1 MPELFVSWSEY
12 HQLIERLAIQ
22 VHQSGWEFDQ
32 IICLSRGGLRIGDV
46 FSRLYRK
53 PLGILAASSYGG
65 EGDIATQRQGDR
77 IRGKLTFARHVTTTA
92 AQMGSHILLVDD
104 LLDSG
109 ATLKETI
116 PWLKENYPEQ
126 IIEIR
131 TAVLWHKS
139 HSVISPDYCVEFL
152 EDNPWVHQPFERYE
166 YMTIEE
172 LASGLGSLKFPEL
185 DTRGKFG

>member
-12 HQLIERLAIQ
+12 HQLIERLAVQ
-22 VHQSGWEFDQ
+22 VHLSGWEFDQ

-53 PLGILAASSYGG
+53 PLGVLAATSYGG
-65 EGDIATQRQGDR
+65 EGDR

-92 AQMGSHILLVDD
+92 PQMGSHILLVDD

-109 ATLKETI
+109 VTLKETV

-166 YMTIEE
+166 LMTIEE
-172 LASGLGSLKFPEL
+172 LASKL
-185 DTRGKFG
+185 D

>member
-12 HQLIERLAIQ
+12 HQLIERLAVQ
-22 VHQSGWEFDQ
+22 VHLSGWEFDQ

-53 PLGILAASSYGG
+53 PLGVLAATSYGG
-65 EGDIATQRQGDR
+65 EGDR

-109 ATLKETI
+109 VTLKETI
-116 PWLKENYPEQ
+116 PWLKENYPGQ

-139 HSVISPDYCVEFL
+139 HSVVKPDYCVEFL
-152 EDNPWVHQPFERYE
+152 EDNPWVHQPFECYE
-166 YMTIEE
+166 LMTIEE
-172 LASGLGSLKFPEL
+172 LASKL
-185 DTRGKFG
+185 D

>member
-1 MPELFVSWSEY
+1 MSELFVSWSEY
-12 HQLIERLAIQ
+12 HQLIERLAVQ
-22 VHQSGWEFDQ
+22 VHLSGWEFDQ

-53 PLGILAASSYGG
+53 PLGVLAATSYGG
-65 EGDIATQRQGDR
+65 EGDR

-109 ATLKETI
+109 VTLKETI

-139 HSVISPDYCVEFL
+139 QSVISPDYCVEFL
-152 EDNPWVHQPFERYE
+152 EDNPWVHQPFECYE
-166 YMTIEE
+166 LMTIEE
-172 LASGLGSLKFPEL
+172 LASKL
-185 DTRGKFG
+185 D